1 MSKHTLV
8 LVVVVVFLD
17 VVLFPVLVLVLVV
30 VVVFLDVV
38 LVPVLV
44 PVVILDVVLVVV
56 SLDIVLVSSCATT
69 GKWDGVMMTAV
80 DYLNVFHQSAKMGVT
95 MVVDLL

>member
-30 VVVFLDVV
+30 VVVFLDV
-38 LVPVLV
+38 VLV

>member
-17 VVLFPVLVLVLVV
+17 V
-30 VVVFLDVV
+30 
-38 LVPVLV
+38 VLV

>member
-38 LVPVLV
+38 LVPV